1 MHFFLKEV
9 YMYTTIMAQDFKS
22 QVLKDLIRLK
32 VFTFSL
38 MFPKTQRLPFNDIH
52 LNLVLKHS
60 QI

>member
-1 MHFFLKEV
+1 
-9 YMYTTIMAQDFKS
+9 MYTTIMAQDFKS

-38 MFPKTQRLPFNDIH
+38 MFPKTQWLPFNDIH